1 MPAPNYRHLHIRS
14 GGAKSWEY
22 HEPRWSMKTMPKAR
36 SLGGSTVGPL
46 GMLKDRVNTQTE
58 LLDFFLKKETCLR
71 YFWWK
76 LFILRYRIRTN
87 LKFLNMSE
95 NPFLRMNKVPYLNF
109 VVSTNTNHAQSC
121 PLPFSHKRV
130 ALFFDTNAEACS
142 GKGASVISFSSPWLE
157 VDIW

>member
-1 MPAPNYRHLHIRS
+1 MSAPNYRHYIKVS
-14 GGAKSWEY
+14 
-22 HEPRWSMKTMPKAR
+22 EPRAENITSHVDPWKPCQRPVPWGVPRLGRWVCSKTESIP
-36 SLGGSTVGPL
+36 
-46 GMLKDRVNTQTE
+46 E
-58 LLDFFLKKETCLR
+58 LNCWIFFWKKETCLR